1 MYYNLWFK
9 VLITVIGN
17 RTKEVENREFES
29 TASKASAWCNREKV
43 RHFSTSAMQ
52 RSSLHEVFIYI
63 ASKLNPPPTKSTFT
77 PLSMG
82 RKVLTKESN

>member
-1 MYYNLWFK
+1 M
-9 VLITVIGN
+9 IGN

-29 TASKASAWCNREKV
+29 TASKASAWCSREKL

-52 RSSLHEVFIYI
+52 RSSLNEAFIYI

>member
-1 MYYNLWFK
+1 M
-9 VLITVIGN
+9 
-17 RTKEVENREFES
+17 
-29 TASKASAWCNREKV
+29 
-43 RHFSTSAMQ
+43 RHFNTSAMQ
-52 RSSLHEVFIYI
+52 RSSLHEAFIYI